1 MQTYDEIFTKIAE
14 VLLIDYTSVYYVN
27 LKTNE
32 YYWFSVDAAFNSLH
46 IEPKGD
52 DFFVNI
58 VRDSKQVVYPDDLH
72 IFTEEFQKEKL
83 LADIQTGKMEQ
94 IEYRLVIDGKPVY
107 HALRVI
113 HSGSGDEDYLVL
125 GVMNIDKEFRERKEA
140 KKNKKER
147 EVFNQIA
154 GRLARHFDMLCYI
167 EADTGNYSEFT
178 SIDTFE
184 KVLTQVHGEN
194 FFESFGDRLYKKIH
208 LEDRDRIV
216 NIIEKDY
223 LISTLEK
230 QRTISEA
237 FRYYDDN
244 RNVHHGRIVIMWAN
258 DKTHFILGIE
268 NIDEEIKKEKEHLKA
283 LSFANEKAR
292 RDELTGT
299 KNKTAYHEFEE
310 KIQNE
315 IESGI
320 CAPFAV
326 VICDINDLKI
336 VNDTQ
341 GHKAGDEYIRSSC
354 RMICKVFSHSPVFRV
369 GGDEFAV
376 VLKGIDYDNREDLLS
391 EIRNQVL
398 ENINTGEGPIVATGI
413 SEFLSESDKLFFDV
427 FDRADKLMYENK
439 TSLKEQKILKETY
452 AAKDEDVILI
462 PEDRKKRV
470 DELFKAF
477 SVVAEGTYV
486 YLCDM
491 KYDYSRWSKSA
502 VDTFGLPSE
511 YMYHAGDIWEE
522 RIHPDDRAIYH
533 IGIGDI
539 FTGNSSG
546 HDMQY
551 RARRVTGEF
560 DVCTCRGFVLKDKNG
575 KPEYF
580 AGSIRNHGLQGNVDN
595 LTGLRNQYGFFE
607 DIKNHLSR
615 CNECYVTMIGLSK
628 FSEINEVYG
637 YQFGNIVLQKF
648 ARYMFEYIGN
658 NGVPY
663 RLDGTKFAIITQ
675 TLRPT
680 DILIEYEKFRNH
692 FRGNFYVDDKCIPLE
707 LNAGL
712 IKLDNYDINY
722 QTLYA
727 CLSFAYDE
735 SKKRKHGDLVEFYN
749 DLNDENRQRIEK
761 LQAIRTSISHD
772 FEGFYLL
779 YQPVVDTKTEKL
791 IGAEALL
798 RWRNDKF
805 GVVPP
810 NVFIPLL
817 ELDSLFPSLGNWI
830 LKKAITDAKRF
841 LEKNPDF
848 VINVNLSYTQL
859 ERSDFTQSVEALLKE
874 LDFPAD
880 HLCLEI
886 TERCRM
892 LNLELLNNAIVN
904 LRGMG
909 IKIALDDFGTGY
921 SSIGLVKFLDFDVI
935 KIDRSFVTKIEE
947 EMRDRELLL
956 HFSKIASTFDAK
968 VCVEGVETPG
978 MRDILKTYQVNSL
991 QGYYYAKPLEPE
1003 MLLAWEKPAE
1013 EK

>member
-1 MQTYDEIFTKIAE
+1 
-14 VLLIDYTSVYYVN
+14 
-27 LKTNE
+27 
-32 YYWFSVDAAFNSLH
+32 
-46 IEPKGD
+46 
-52 DFFVNI
+52 
-58 VRDSKQVVYPDDLH
+58 
-72 IFTEEFQKEKL
+72 
-83 LADIQTGKMEQ
+83 
-94 IEYRLVIDGKPVY
+94 
-107 HALRVI
+107 
-113 HSGSGDEDYLVL
+113 
-125 GVMNIDKEFRERKEA
+125 
-140 KKNKKER
+140 
-147 EVFNQIA
+147 
-154 GRLARHFDMLCYI
+154 
-167 EADTGNYSEFT
+167 
-178 SIDTFE
+178 
-184 KVLTQVHGEN
+184 
-194 FFESFGDRLYKKIH
+194 
-208 LEDRDRIV
+208 
-216 NIIEKDY
+216 
-223 LISTLEK
+223 
-230 QRTISEA
+230 
-237 FRYYDDN
+237 
-244 RNVHHGRIVIMWAN
+244 
-258 DKTHFILGIE
+258 
-268 NIDEEIKKEKEHLKA
+268 
-283 LSFANEKAR
+283 
-292 RDELTGT
+292 
-299 KNKTAYHEFEE
+299 
-310 KIQNE
+310 
-315 IESGI
+315 
-320 CAPFAV
+320 
-326 VICDINDLKI
+326 
-336 VNDTQ
+336 
-341 GHKAGDEYIRSSC
+341 
-354 RMICKVFSHSPVFRV
+354 
-369 GGDEFAV
+369 
-376 VLKGIDYDNREDLLS
+376 
-391 EIRNQVL
+391 
-398 ENINTGEGPIVATGI
+398 
-413 SEFLSESDKLFFDV
+413 
-427 FDRADKLMYENK
+427 
-439 TSLKEQKILKETY
+439 
-452 AAKDEDVILI
+452 
-462 PEDRKKRV
+462 
-470 DELFKAF
+470 
-477 SVVAEGTYV
+477 
-486 YLCDM
+486 
-491 KYDYSRWSKSA
+491 
-502 VDTFGLPSE
+502 
-511 YMYHAGDIWEE
+511 
-522 RIHPDDRAIYH
+522 
-533 IGIGDI
+533 
-539 FTGNSSG
+539 
-546 HDMQY
+546 
-551 RARRVTGEF
+551 
-560 DVCTCRGFVLKDKNG
+560 
-575 KPEYF
+575 
-580 AGSIRNHGLQGNVDN
+580 
-595 LTGLRNQYGFFE
+595 
-607 DIKNHLSR
+607 
-615 CNECYVTMIGLSK
+615 MIGLSK